1 MTGVSGSPTVHD
13 VATESM
19 RRDPGIAPSRG
30 RILGIVGPLVLTAF
44 TVFGTFGAA
53 RGEEHRHDLDA
64 FGVVLAVVAPLSLL
78 AFRRYP
84 VPVLWFVAIATL
96 VYLELDY
103 PYGPIMLS
111 VAIAIVGAVMLG
123 HRGWAWATAGFVYFA
138 HLALRGE
145 FRDEGWSW
153 GGAAGFAAWTLVVLI
168 AAELARVRRERV
180 VAARQAQAETVRRQ
194 QNEERLRI
202 ARELH
207 DVVAHHMSLINVQA
221 GVALHLVDRKPE
233 QVQTALATIK
243 DASKEALSE
252 LRSLVGVLRE
262 EADGAPLAPTATLSS
277 LDELVERARHA
288 GLTLR
293 KSTSGE
299 IRTLPTAVELAAV
312 RIVQEAITN
321 VVRHA
326 GAREAELRLDY
337 RADMLTVQVD
347 DDGSGGRRLAT
358 LEEGSG
364 LRGMRERATA
374 LGGTLTVE
382 AAPAGGLRI
391 TARLPVEDVGAGG
404 ATGGGATGGGATRG
418 GEA

>member
-1 MTGVSGSPTVHD
+1 MTPASGSPTVHD
-13 VATESM
+13 VATDSM
-19 RRDPGIAPSRG
+19 RRGPGFGASRG
-30 RILGIVGPLVLTAF
+30 RILGILGTSALTLF
-44 TVFGTFGAA
+44 TVVGTFGAS
-53 RGEEHRHDLDA
+53 RGEPDRHGLDA
-64 FGVVLAVVAPLSLL
+64 LAILLAIAVPLSLA

-84 VPVLWFVAIATL
+84 VAVLWFVTAGIL
-96 VYLELDY
+96 LYLARDY

-111 VAIAIVGAVMLG
+111 LVVALVLAVMQG
-123 HRGWAWATAGFVYFA
+123 HRAWAWAAAAAAYVG

-145 FRDEGWSW
+145 FRDEAWSW
-153 GGAAGFAAWTLVVLI
+153 GQAGAFAAWTLVVLI
-168 AAELARVRRERV
+168 AAEFARVRRERMI
-180 VAARQAQAETVRRQ
+180 AARQADAETERRQ
-194 QNEERLRI
+194 ANEERLRI

-221 GVALHLVDRKPE
+221 GVALHLVDRRPE

-252 LRSLVGVLRE
+252 LRSLVGVLRDE
-262 EADGAPLAPTATLSS
+262 TDSAPRTPTATLSS

-293 KSTSGE
+293 KSTGGE
-299 IRTLPTAVELAAV
+299 VRTLPTAVELAAV

-326 GAREAELRLDY
+326 DAREAELRLDY
-337 RADMLTVQVD
+337 GSDMLTVQVD
-347 DDGSGGRRLAT
+347 DDGTGGRRLAT
-358 LEEGSG
+358 LEESSG

-374 LGGTLTVE
+374 LGGTLTIE

-391 TARLPVEDVGAGG
+391 TARLPVDGDGAAGG
-404 ATGGGATGGGATRG
+404 RT
-418 GEA
+418 

>member
-1 MTGVSGSPTVHD
+1 MTVVAGSPTVHD
-13 VATESM
+13 VTTDST
-19 RRDPGIAPSRG
+19 RPDPGLGPSRG
-30 RILGIVGPLVLTAF
+30 RIFGIVAPLVLAAF
-44 TVFGTFGAA
+44 TVFGTLGAA
-53 RGEEHRHDLDA
+53 RSEPDRAFDA
-64 FGVVLAVVAPLSLL
+64 LAVVLAAVAPLSLL
-78 AFRRYP
+78 ALRRYP
-84 VPVLWFVAIATL
+84 VAVLWFVSIVTL
-96 VYLELDY
+96 WYLERDY
-103 PYGPIMLS
+103 PYGPIMIS
-111 VAIAIVGAVMLG
+111 VAVAIVGTVMLG
-123 HRGWAWATAGFVYFA
+123 HRGWAWSVAGFVYVA

-168 AAELARVRRERV
+168 AAEFARVRRERAI
-180 VAARQAQAETVRRQ
+180 AARQAHAETVRRQ
-194 QNEERLRI
+194 ANEERLRI

-262 EADGAPLAPTATLSS
+262 EADTAPRTPTATLSS
-277 LDELVERARHA
+277 LDELVERTRHA

-293 KSTSGE
+293 RSTSGE
-299 IRTLPTAVELAAV
+299 VRPLPTAVELAAV

-326 GAREAELRLDY
+326 DAQEAELRLDY
-337 RADMLTVQVD
+337 GSDMLTVQVD
-347 DDGSGGRRLAT
+347 DDGSGGRRLVG
-358 LEEGSG
+358 LQEGSG

-391 TARLPVEDVGAGG
+391 TALLPTEGDGDIRNDESGDGA
-404 ATGGGATGGGATRG
+404 
-418 GEA
+418 